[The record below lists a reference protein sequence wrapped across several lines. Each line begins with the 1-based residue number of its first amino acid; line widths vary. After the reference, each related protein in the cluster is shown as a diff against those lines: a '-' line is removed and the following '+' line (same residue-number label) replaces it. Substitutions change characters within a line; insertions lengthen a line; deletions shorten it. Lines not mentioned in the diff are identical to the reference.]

1 MNALALYHQGRYWE
15 ALSLAR
21 QQAEV
26 RAAALSLLALG
37 QVALA
42 QALYPAPNPQA
53 LKSELCRLRQL
64 GLEVQRRPYRLCTPI
79 EADFLQLQEALQ
91 HHRLTEALSLYQGP
105 LLPRSQAPGI
115 ERMRNQLE
123 EQLKEAV
130 LQQPGPERLYRLA
143 QKIPDDLVLWE
154 ALLERLPEQ
163 DPRRPAVR
171 AWVRRLS
178 AQYR

>member
-1 MNALALYHQGRYWE
+1 
-15 ALSLAR
+15 
-21 QQAEV
+21 
-26 RAAALSLLALG
+26 
-37 QVALA
+37 
-42 QALYPAPNPQA
+42 LYPAPNPQA
-53 LKSELCRLRQL
+53 LKSELCRLRQQ
-64 GLEVQRRPYRLCTPI
+64 GFEVQPRPYRLCTPI
-79 EADFLQLQEALQ
+79 EADFLKLQEALQ
-91 HHRLTEALSLYQGP
+91 HHRLAEALSLYQGP

-115 ERMRNQLE
+115 ELLRNHLE

-130 LQQPGPERLYRLA
+130 LRQPDPEPLYRLA
-143 QKIPDDLVLWE
+143 QRIADDLILWE